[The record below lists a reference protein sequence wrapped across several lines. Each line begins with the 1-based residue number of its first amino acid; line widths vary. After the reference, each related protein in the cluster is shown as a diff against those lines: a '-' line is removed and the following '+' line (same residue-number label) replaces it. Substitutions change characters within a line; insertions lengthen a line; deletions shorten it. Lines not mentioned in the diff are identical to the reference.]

1 MVTDRV
7 DELEEQVRQMSEREQ
22 RLQDELTKTK
32 QQQQQQQQMTE
43 DNRCSEESQTSSRAE
58 LDSSQSNTHKQ
69 EKADQEV
76 VMAKKEKELKLMDQ
90 LTDVLQETAE
100 KTERK
105 QKEFS
110 GEIQQQM
117 ANFVQQKSS
126 SSQDALHQTWQMVND
141 LDTLSSQP
149 DVESLTRQEF
159 KQKVLEMVTE
169 KWVPRNKEYVQ
180 KGLDDLRREMAAL
193 QDGSLRGVI
202 DNISSI
208 VRDNVKRSLEL
219 LEQLKNA
226 SEEEKK

>member
-1 MVTDRV
+1 
-7 DELEEQVRQMSEREQ
+7 MSEREQ
-22 RLQDELTKTK
+22 RLRDELTKTK
-32 QQQQQQQQMTE
+32 HQQQQQQQMMME
-43 DNRCSEESQTSSRAE
+43 DNRRRQESQTSSRA
-58 LDSSQSNTHKQ
+58 DFDFSQSNTHKQ
-69 EKADQEV
+69 DKADREV
-76 VMAKKEKELKLMDQ
+76 VMAKKEKELRLMDQ

-100 KTERK
+100 KTDRK

-110 GEIQQQM
+110 GEIQQQL

-159 KQKVLEMVTE
+159 KQKVKWE

-180 KGLDDLRREMAAL
+180 KGLDELRREMAAL

-202 DNISSI
+202 EEISST

-219 LEQLKNA
+219 VDQLKNA
-226 SEEEKK
+226 SGEEKT